1 MFVIFFF
8 HCYFQYQ
15 QWIDDE
21 RIYLLKR
28 IEKLEHDN
36 HQLLELY
43 QTYQIENEKS
53 IQSIM
58 NLILKILL
66 TQQVKYP

>member
-1 MFVIFFF
+1 MFLF
-8 HCYFQYQ
+8 YLQYQ

-21 RIYLLKR
+21 RIYLLRR
-28 IEKLEHDN
+28 IEKLEHEN

-43 QTYQIENEKS
+43 QTYQIQNEKS
-53 IQSIM
+53 IQSIT